1 MLDWS
6 KVRGLARES
15 PWSTRLGAGHEANHP
30 ALGPYVQHDTK
41 RTTFLGPIMTTLQK
55 STTHK
60 GHTLFSLKGFQSIP
74 HTVSCFLSFILL
86 LRYKEL
92 KILKFHQFTRYHT
105 LGLTDMAGT
114 DVDTLRTA

>member
-41 RTTFLGPIMTTLQK
+41 RTTEEDYFSRTYHDHTTEINNPQR
-55 STTHK
+55 THSLFIERFPE
-60 GHTLFSLKGFQSIP
+60 HTSYCFLFS
-74 HTVSCFLSFILL
+74 
-86 LRYKEL
+86 EL
-92 KILKFHQFTRYHT
+92 YFAAAVQRAENIKISPVHKISY
-105 LGLTDMAGT
+105 LGID
-114 DVDTLRTA
+114 